1 MPAGYVTGGLALT
14 GFATPLFKAGWAMSS
29 EVGDGA
35 ARQATGRHQRPASI
49 SRHGIYVHKSE
60 SRNKSPF
67 AGETQVTCINKY
79 CTGAASA
86 RYQCNSN
93 RVVDFG
99 LYLG

>member
-1 MPAGYVTGGLALT
+1 
-14 GFATPLFKAGWAMSS
+14 MSS

-49 SRHGIYVHKSE
+49 SRHGTYVHKSE
-60 SRNKSPF
+60 YRNKSPF
-67 AGETQVTCINKY
+67 AGETQVTCINTN
-79 CTGAASA
+79 CTGAASG

-99 LYLG
+99 AAPWMMLSELLHNWSSGWVAYSLGSHH